1 MYMGL
6 ENGTVQ
12 LVEMMDRFHAIEDF
26 LGFRYTSNVDCAKKE
41 SRNKAKC
48 PSKKDSSLQGALRF
62 AL

>member
-41 SRNKAKC
+41 SICLEIRPNV
-48 PSKKDSSLQGALRF
+48 LQRRIQVF
-62 AL
+62 KVH